1 MKLGNTISKKL
12 IIGFGI
18 VIIGVIVTST
28 LTYISLDKNRKRNDE
43 VNGVLV
49 PSTNALKDLH
59 AQVEKSKIL
68 AKNWVNVEDGYNNN
82 LDKHDFKFQYDSIF
96 PEKIEKINT
105 YKENWNIEKR
115 EKFDSILILL
125 NELKI
130 LHLDLT
136 HNLAESNDYKDEMTI
151 FEYTFNV
158 DEGGDI
164 FMLNDDIAKRLDLL
178 RIDFENKTNNSL
190 DELNISFTNFQF
202 LIILMGFILLGV
214 AVAIGFITTR
224 ALVVPIN
231 SLKEIIQNMSLGILP
246 KEEVKGGEDETGQMT
261 SALNLLINGLKES
274 SAFAHEIGKGNFEK
288 EYQPLSEHD
297 TMGISLLKMAKS
309 LQEATTETDRQNW
322 IKSGVN
328 ELNDRMRGDL
338 DITTISRNIIT
349 FIAKYVGAQIG
360 AIYLVDKK
368 TNTLSLTASYAF
380 TKRKGINNK
389 IEFGEGLVGQA
400 AFERELISITQVPE
414 DYIRINSGLGD
425 SIPRNIVVIPVVFE
439 DTVIGVVELGSVE
452 EFDDLKIEFLGMLTE
467 NLAISLNSSAART
480 EVQQLLETTQQ
491 QADALQQQQEEL
503 KQTNEE
509 LQVQQEELRVAN
521 EELEEQTKA
530 LKISEQNLQQQQEEL
545 RVTNEELEEKTAT
558 LEKQK
563 QRITEKNIE
572 LEIARND
579 IEQKAKELEITSR
592 YKSEFLAN
600 MSHELRTPLNSL
612 LILSQNLSTNKHKN
626 LRPDQIESSKIIYK
640 SGNDLLQLI
649 NEILDLSKIESGR
662 MTLNVEEIEVSSMG
676 DSLEQYFSHVI
687 DEKGLTLNIDVSDE
701 LPESILS
708 DRQRVEQVLKNLMS
722 NAIKFT
728 EEGSVSVSFY
738 QPHGEIDL
746 SRSGLD
752 PNNTIAIKVSDT
764 GIGIPEEKQLA
775 IWEAFQQADGSTSRK
790 FGGTGLGLS
799 ISRSLA
805 KLLQGEIK
813 LVSQVDK
820 GSEFTLYLPL
830 EIKEAEGQGLK
841 AKETVLKPQK
851 RIEKTTHKQVTKVT
865 KEMVVEPV
873 QKPKDQAVPKDD
885 RVDVS
890 EHDRSILVIEDD
902 ENFAKILYQLCHE
915 KGFKSLLAHTGEE
928 GLELAEKLLP
938 NAILL
943 DIGLPGIDGLTVLDM
958 LKDNPDTRHIPV
970 HMVSGNEVT
979 LDAFKKG
986 AIGYLNKPVNREEL
1000 VDAFEKLEEFIDR
1013 KMKDL
1018 LIVEDDENLRKS
1030 IKMIIGDVDVHTTD
1044 VGTGK
1049 KAIDAIRNK
1058 EFDCMVLDLGLP
1070 DMTGFQLLKNLE
1082 QEQDIKIPPVIIYT
1096 GKELT
1101 REENNELQQFTHSI
1115 IIKGVKSEERLL
1127 DETALFL
1134 HRVVNELPENQK
1146 EMITNLHDK
1155 ERLFEKKN
1163 ILVVD
1168 DDMRNLFALT
1178 QILEEKGM
1186 NVVKAED
1193 GKKAIAA
1200 LNNGHNI
1207 DLVLMDIMMPV
1218 MDGYEAMTNIR
1229 KEQKFKQLPII
1240 ALTAKAMKEDR
1251 EKCIAAGASD
1261 YLTKPVNVDKLLSL
1275 MRVWLYK

>member
-1 MKLGNTISKKL
+1 M
-12 IIGFGI
+12 GFGI
-18 VIIGVIVTST
+18 VVLGVIISSI
-28 LTYISLDKNRKRNDE
+28 LTYRTLEKNRKISNQIIRNYS
-43 VNGVLV
+43 
-49 PSTNALKDLH
+49 PSVTKLDQLH
-59 AQVEKSKIL
+59 SAIKNSMML
-68 AKNWVNVEDGYNNN
+68 AKNWVHVDNSFDIDKIRFKEFYEKDLPNLFNEIDNLVPNWDTISQSEYKFIKESIADSLMPRHIELMAELNDMDSYLDAMMIIIQEDVE
-82 LDKHDFKFQYDSIF
+82 
-96 PEKIEKINT
+96 
-105 YKENWNIEKR
+105 
-115 EKFDSILILL
+115 
-125 NELKI
+125 
-130 LHLDLT
+130 
-136 HNLAESNDYKDEMTI
+136 
-151 FEYTFNV
+151 
-158 DEGGDI
+158 EGGDL
-164 FMLNDDIAKRLDLL
+164 FLLAQRIANRLGNLVEEQEEKVTAGLDNM
-178 RIDFENKTNNSL
+178 EN
-190 DELNISFTNFQF
+190 SFDGFQT
-202 LIILMGFILLGV
+202 LILLMGFILLGV
-214 AVAIGFITTR
+214 AVATGFITTR

-231 SLKEIIQNMSLGILP
+231 SLKEIILKMSSGILP
-246 KEEVKGGEDETGQMT
+246 EKKLKGGQDETGEMT
-261 SALNLLINGLKES
+261 NALNQLIEGLKES
-274 SAFAHEIGKGNFEK
+274 SEFAHEIGKGNFDK
-288 EYQPLSEHD
+288 NYQPLSEHD
-297 TMGISLLKMAKS
+297 TMGISLVKMAGS
-309 LQEATTETDRQNW
+309 LKEATLETEQQNW

-338 DITTISRNIIT
+338 DISTISRNIIT
-349 FIAKYVGAQIG
+349 FLSKYIGAQIG
-360 AIYLVDKK
+360 AIYLADNEQKY
-368 TNTLSLTASYAF
+368 LSLTASYAF

-400 AFERELISITQVPE
+400 AFERELISITQIPD

-425 SIPRNIVVIPVVFE
+425 AIPRNIVVVPIIFE
-439 DTVIGVVELGSVE
+439 DKVIGVIELGSVD
-452 EFDDLKIEFLGMLTE
+452 EFDELKVAFLGLLMET
-467 NLAISLNSSAART
+467 LAVSLNSSASRT
-480 EVQQLLETTQQ
+480 EVQLLLEKTRD

-530 LKISEQNLQQQQEEL
+530 LKKSEQDLQQQQEEL
-545 RVTNEELEEKTAT
+545 RNTNEELEEKTAS

-612 LILSQNLSTNKHKN
+612 LILSQNLSSNKLKN
-626 LRPDQIESSKIIYK
+626 LTPEQIESSKIIYK
-640 SGNDLLQLI
+640 SGNDLLTLI

-662 MTLNVEEIEVSSMG
+662 MTVN
-676 DSLEQYFSHVI
+676 LEDINLKNLGESISQYFDHVI
-687 DEKGLTLNIDVSDE
+687 EEKGLSLDIILSDD
-701 LPESILS
+701 LPDNLFS
-708 DRQRVEQVLKNLMS
+708 DRQRIDQIIKNLMS

-728 EEGSVSVSFY
+728 DHGGVKVKIFSPHEGT
-738 QPHGEIDL
+738 DL

-752 PNNTIAIKVSDT
+752 PKSTLAITVSDS
-764 GIGIPEEKQLA
+764 GIGIPEEKQMA

-820 GSEFTLYLPL
+820 GSEFTVYLPL
-830 EIKEAEGQGLK
+830 KFNEELQEDILSQITDRSIKKKEPKEQTPTISKEEKPEIK
-841 AKETVLKPQK
+841 KEIIIEPATRREEISKP
-851 RIEKTTHKQVTKVT
+851 
-865 KEMVVEPV
+865 
-873 QKPKDQAVPKDD
+873 DDD
-885 RVDVS
+885 REEIS
-890 EHDRSILVIEDD
+890 KTDRSILIVEDD
-902 ENFAKILYQLCHE
+902 PDFAQILYKLCHE
-915 KGFKSLLAHTGEE
+915 KGFKSLVSYTGEE
-928 GLELAEKLLP
+928 GLELAEKFDP
-938 NAILL
+938 NAVLL
-943 DIGLPGIDGLTVLDM
+943 DINLPGIDGLTVLDM

-970 HMVSGNEVT
+970 HMVSSHEVT
-979 LDAFKKG
+979 IDAFKRG
-986 AIGYLNKPVNREEL
+986 AIGYLTKPVKQTDL
-1000 VDAFEKLEEFIDR
+1000 VEAFEKLEEFISR

-1018 LIVEDDENLRKS
+1018 LIIEDDENLRKS

-1049 KAIDAIRNK
+1049 KAIEAIRAK

-1070 DMTGFQLLKNLE
+1070 DMTGFELLKKLE
-1082 QEQDIKIPPVIIYT
+1082 KEKDIKIPPVIIYT

-1101 REENNELQQFTHSI
+1101 REENSELQQFTNSI

-1134 HRVVNELPENQK
+1134 HRVVSEMPHDQK
-1146 EMITNLHDK
+1146 ELITNLHDK
-1155 ERLFEKKN
+1155 EKLFEKKN

-1178 QILEEKGM
+1178 QILEDKGM
-1186 NVVKAED
+1186 NVLKAED
-1193 GKKAIAA
+1193 GQKAVDT
-1200 LNNGHNI
+1200 LQNGHAI

-1218 MDGYEAMTNIR
+1218 MDGYEAMQTIR
-1229 KEQKFKQLPII
+1229 SESRFRKLPII

-1251 EKCIAAGASD
+1251 EKCIGAGASD